1 MINRASVQLWGNG
14 RKSAGPPKSA
24 GKKSDRGAVIADPV
38 ARIRFYLH
46 KEFRAAGIRFYLHK
60 ESARPGSDFIYTNLH
75 ILKNFPAARA
85 T

>member
-1 MINRASVQLWGNG
+1 MGQWEEIGRAAKIGWE
-14 RKSAGPPKSA
+14 
-24 GKKSDRGAVIADPV
+24 KSDRGDLIADPV

-60 ESARPGSDFIYTNLH
+60 ESTRPGSDFIYTNLH

>member
-1 MINRASVQLWGNG
+1 MGGNRPG
-14 RKSAGPPKSA
+14 RQNRL
-24 GKKSDRGAVIADPV
+24 GKNIVAENPIPDPG

>member
-1 MINRASVQLWGNG
+1 MGGNRPG
-14 RKSAGPPKSA
+14 RQNRL
-24 GKKSDRGAVIADPV
+24 GKKGIAKGIAGGGIADPA